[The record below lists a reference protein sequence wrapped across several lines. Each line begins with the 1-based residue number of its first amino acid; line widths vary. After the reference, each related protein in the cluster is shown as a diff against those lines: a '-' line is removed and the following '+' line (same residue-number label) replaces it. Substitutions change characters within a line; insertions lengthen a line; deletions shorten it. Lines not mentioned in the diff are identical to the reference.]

1 MRSTHSIHMNCQIG
15 IVIGSLILLVLTL
28 WIRLCVVSDANKVYN
43 KENIRAKVLV
53 FEESIHEYF
62 LENVGIYTPY
72 NKPEEKTAPEP
83 AVYKPNYTNGRD
95 LKAVPSKPMVF
106 RQIIMSIAHY
116 HYKGDCYWMSIESE
130 YANPTMCGN
139 FWDSIEERLQDI
151 NNHLSVELSTKD
163 IYTILLTMKSTL

>member
-1 MRSTHSIHMNCQIG
+1 MRSTHSIHMNYQIG

-72 NKPEEKTAPEP
+72 NKPEEKTTPEP
-83 AVYKPNYTNGRD
+83 AVYKPKYTNGRD
-95 LKAVPSKPMVF
+95 LKAVPSKPMDF
-106 RQIIMSIAHY
+106 
-116 HYKGDCYWMSIESE
+116 K
-130 YANPTMCGN
+130 
-139 FWDSIEERLQDI
+139 
-151 NNHLSVELSTKD
+151 
-163 IYTILLTMKSTL
+163 

>member
-1 MRSTHSIHMNCQIG
+1 MRSTHSIHANCQIG
-15 IVIGSLILLVLTL
+15 IIIGSLILFVLTL

-72 NKPEEKTAPEP
+72 NKPEEKTVPEP
-83 AVYKPNYTNGRD
+83 AVYKPKYTNGRD

-106 RQIIMSIAHY
+106 R
-116 HYKGDCYWMSIESE
+116 
-130 YANPTMCGN
+130 
-139 FWDSIEERLQDI
+139 
-151 NNHLSVELSTKD
+151 
-163 IYTILLTMKSTL
+163 

>member
-72 NKPEEKTAPEP
+72 ERRF
-83 AVYKPNYTNGRD
+83 VQD
-95 LKAVPSKPMVF
+95 LQCQAEAF
-106 RQIIMSIAHY
+106 DQRH
-116 HYKGDCYWMSIESE
+116 
-130 YANPTMCGN
+130 
-139 FWDSIEERLQDI
+139 
-151 NNHLSVELSTKD
+151 
-163 IYTILLTMKSTL
+163 